1 MRFCS
6 KKTEYLH
13 DTLSLRPEQTKK
25 SNWNPESKNLIE
37 SRVQYFELNGQRIP
51 VSPDG
56 IPMLNM
62 AKPIT
67 PAPETLA
74 LKMEEMVKSGRT
86 PQSSMKR
93 LI

>member
-1 MRFCS
+1 M
-6 KKTEYLH
+6 
-13 DTLSLRPEQTKK
+13 
-25 SNWNPESKNLIE
+25 
-37 SRVQYFELNGQRIP
+37 
-51 VSPDG
+51 SPDG

-74 LKMEEMVKSGRT
+74 LKMEEMVKAGRT

-93 LI
+93 FDPELRKYKSVQFHLRRSGSFCDSGKSKGVFEK